1 MENSILEIKQIIR
14 CPRCEYEDGQ
24 IQSLAELLPS
34 GIISIRRSRKTYT
47 GEHET
52 TLILG
57 NNFELLCGRCQTP
70 VFRKQMQTIQ
80 LGTLI
85 ITQQQLQATFGT
97 I

>member
-1 MENSILEIKQIIR
+1 MDRALIR

-24 IQSLAELLPS
+24 IQSLAEVLPS
-34 GIISIRRSRKTYT
+34 GIISIRRARKTYT

-52 TLILG
+52 TLITG
-57 NNFELLCGRCQTP
+57 NNFELLCGRCKTP
-70 VFRKQMQTIQ
+70 VFRKMLNQLD

-85 ITQQQLQATFGT
+85 ITQQHFEASLGT